1 MKKYLFASIALG
13 ALALA
18 SCSSEEFDVK
28 PSGSEGTV
36 TFTASLPASVASRD
50 FSDGQTAKNLQYA
63 VYAKGTQ
70 TPLLEG
76 TATFENLKATVST
89 TLATGKSYDILFWA
103 QADGAP
109 YTFTA
114 ATQEVTVNYEG
125 ITANNESLD
134 AFYWAEKDLTVNG
147 PVSKTV
153 TLTRP
158 FAQVNVG
165 TNDFALAEKAGLKVT
180 QSSLSFSTN
189 VANAIN
195 LYSGAVSGEA
205 EVTFGLANIPT
216 TTDGAFPVA
225 NYDYLAMAYVLVA
238 AEKQTLDVT
247 LATDGTPSKP
257 VFASVPVQR
266 NYRTNIYG
274 ALLTNPAVFNV
285 EINPDYLQPD
295 FGQEIL
301 PEGTIQLGSQKFT
314 TLAEAVTAATD
325 ENNVILL
332 GDGTYST
339 ADLRGLTANGL
350 TLKCAG
356 ASVVLQMSGSI
367 TLADKDM
374 VFEGITLET
383 PNANYTGFQHVNTV
397 KYSGCTIKNK
407 LFLYGNEETF
417 DNCKFVNNGDYHVW
431 TYGAKNVTFNNC
443 RFGDYGKS
451 LLVYTEGGITQTVNI
466 NNCSFKGTSLD
477 DGKAAVEIDSTFPNG
492 GTGLYTINI
501 NNSTVEG
508 FDRGSVSGTNLWN
521 PKKGTNY
528 VVTVDGV
535 KFDPASFEFTKTGA
549 NIHDAEGLKT
559 MAAAVNTGND
569 FIGKTIKLTAD
580 LDLAGVEMAP
590 LGAFINTGGSA
601 AALNAPFRGTFD
613 GQDHTIANFTT
624 NVTDYKSAAGFFGYV
639 GGGAV
644 IKNLTLTNPTVT
656 GTAYTGAL
664 IGKADKGGSYV
675 TIANVTVDGA
685 TILSVPAKG
694 ANGAFDGGNNVG
706 GLVGVTQYGMDVTG
720 CTVKNSTITGYAK
733 VGGMF
738 GLCCNQNQS
747 GNTNHTVYENNK
759 VENTQVIQS
768 LTNAYEASVP
778 TTIGEICGLLSGSA
792 LPASNTTS
800 EVTVTPAE

>member
-28 PSGSEGTV
+28 PAGAEGNV

-50 FSDGQTAKNLQYA
+50 YSDGSTAKNLQYA
-63 VYAKGTQ
+63 IYAQGTQ
-70 TPLLEG
+70 TPLLTG

-89 TLATGKSYDILFWA
+89 TLATGKTYDILFWA
-103 QADGAP
+103 QAADAP
-109 YTFTA
+109 YAFDNT
-114 ATQEVTVNYEG
+114 TQKVTVNYEG

-134 AFYWAEKDLTVNG
+134 AFFWAEKDLTVSG
-147 PVSKTV
+147 PVNKTI

-165 TNDFALAEKAGLKVT
+165 TNDFVPAQQAGLDVK
-180 QSSLSFSTN
+180 QSSLTFSAY
-189 VANAIN
+189 VANTLD
-195 LYSGAVSGEA
+195 LYSGDVTGDD
-205 EVTFGLANIPT
+205 EVTFGMADIPAGET
-216 TTDGAFPVA
+216 FPVDD
-225 NYDYLAMAYVLVA
+225 YKYLAMAYVLVPA
-238 AEKQTLDVT
+238 DKQTLDVT
-247 LATDGTPSKP
+247 LATDGTPNTP

-274 ALLTNPAVFNV
+274 ALLTDPAVFNV
-285 EINPDYLQPD
+285 EINPDYIKPD

-301 PEGTIQLGSQKFT
+301 PEGAIQLGSQKFT
-314 TLAEAVTAATD
+314 TLAEAVKAATD

-339 ADLRGLTANGL
+339 ADLRGLTAKGL

-356 ASVVLQMSGSI
+356 ASVVLQMSSAI

-443 RFGDYGKS
+443 QFGDYGKS
-451 LLVYTEGGITQTVNI
+451 LLVYNEAKDLNQTVNI
-466 NNCSFKGTSLD
+466 NNCSFKGTSVF
-477 DGKAAVEIDSTFPNG
+477 GKAAVEIDASLLS
-492 GTGLYTINI
+492 TGLYTINI
-501 NNSTVEG
+501 NNTTVEG
-508 FDRGSVSGTNLWN
+508 FDKGSVSGSNLWN
-521 PKKGTNY
+521 PKKGNKY
-528 VVTVDGV
+528 IVTIDGV
-535 KFDPASFEFTKTGA
+535 KYDPASIEYTADGI
-549 NIHDAEGLKT
+549 NIHDADGLKA
-559 MAAAVNTGND
+559 MSSAIKTGTD
-569 FIGKTIKLTAD
+569 FVGKTINLTSD
-580 LDLAGVEMAP
+580 LDLAGVEMTP
-590 LGAFINTGGSA
+590 LGAFVNTGGSA

-613 GQDHTIANFTT
+613 GQNHTISNFKTT
-624 NVTDYKSAAGFFGYV
+624 VTDYKSAAGFFGYV
-639 GGGAV
+639 GEGAV

-664 IGKADKGGSYV
+664 IGKADKGKTYV
-675 TIANVTVDGA
+675 TISNVTVDGA
-685 TILSVPAKG
+685 NVLSVPAKG
-694 ANGAFDGGNNVG
+694 ANGEFDGGNNVG
-706 GLVGVTQYGMDVTG
+706 GLVGIVQYGVDITG

-733 VGGMF
+733 VGGF
-738 GLCCNQNQS
+738 IGLCCNLNQS
-747 GNTNHTVYENNK
+747 GGTNHTVYENNK
-759 VENTQVIQS
+759 VEKCQVIQS
-768 LTNAYEASVP
+768 LTNPYESSVP
-778 TTIGEICGLLSGSA
+778 TTIGEFYGQLRGPA

-800 EVTVTPAE
+800 DVTVTPAE

>member
-18 SCSSEEFDVK
+18 SCSNEEFDVK

-63 VYAKGTQ
+63 VYAQGTQ
-70 TPLLEG
+70 TPLFEG

-89 TLATGKSYDILFWA
+89 TLATGKTYDILFWA

-114 ATQEVTVNYEG
+114 ATQEVTVNYDG

-134 AFYWAEKDLTVNG
+134 AFFWAEKDLTVTG
-147 PVSKTV
+147 PVSKTI

-165 TNDFALAEKAGLKVT
+165 TNDFALAEKAGLTVT

-238 AEKQTLDVT
+238 ADKQTLDVT

-285 EINPDYLQPD
+285 EINPDYEQPD

-301 PEGTIQLGSQKFT
+301 PEGAIQLGSQKFT

-339 ADLRGLTANGL
+339 ADLRGLTAKGL

-383 PNANYTGFQHVNTV
+383 PNADYTGFQHVNTV

-443 RFGDYGKS
+443 QFGDYGKS
-451 LLVYTEGGITQTVNI
+451 LLVYNETNNLVQTVNI
-466 NNCSFKGTSLD
+466 NNCKFKGTPVE
-477 DGKAAVEIDSTFPNG
+477 GKAAVEIDASLLAVGQGF
-492 GTGLYTINI
+492 YTINI

-508 FDRGSVSGTNLWN
+508 FASGSVSKNNLWN
-521 PKKGTNY
+521 AKKGDQY
-528 VVTVDGV
+528 AVYVDGV
-535 KFDPASFEFTKTGA
+535 KFSAPLQATTNGY
-549 NIHDAEGLKT
+549 NINSADGLKA
-559 MAAAVNTGND
+559 MAALTDTQYA
-569 FIGKTIKLTAD
+569 GKTFTLTAD
-580 LDLAGVEMAP
+580 IDLAGAAIPMITLWSPEQKPTIDGAGHTISNIA
-590 LGAFINTGGSA
+590 LSADKRAFISSMTG
-601 AALNAPFRGTFD
+601 D
-613 GQDHTIANFTT
+613 
-624 NVTDYKSAAGFFGYV
+624 
-639 GGGAV
+639 
-644 IKNLTLTNPTVT
+644 IKNLTIKGMTGSVKDRMSGLVGNFYGTMTNVHVEDVEITSAEGRVGALVGLHNGGSLVNCSVKNAKLT
-656 GTAYTGAL
+656 GTW
-664 IGKADKGGSYV
+664 S
-675 TIANVTVDGA
+675 
-685 TILSVPAKG
+685 
-694 ANGAFDGGNNVG
+694 VG
-706 GLVGVTQYGMDVTG
+706 GLVGGTNEQAKGYENCNVENV
-720 CTVKNSTITGYAK
+720 TITKAPDGY
-733 VGGMF
+733 GGVYDKMF
-738 GLCCNQNQS
+738 GVMT
-747 GNTNHTVYENNK
+747 GNINKEGITFTDCEIINCGDITLPINNTYNSYLWNGT
-759 VENTQVIQS
+759 EIQPDIDEETGNP
-768 LTNAYEASVP
+768 L
-778 TTIGEICGLLSGSA
+778 
-792 LPASNTTS
+792 
-800 EVTVTPAE
+800 

>member
-1 MKKYLFASIALG
+1 MKKYLFASIAFG

-28 PSGSEGTV
+28 PAGGEGNV
-36 TFTASLPASVASRD
+36 TFTASLPASVASRYY
-50 FSDGQTAKNLQYA
+50 SDGSTAKNLQYA
-63 VYAKGTQ
+63 VYAQGTQ

-89 TLATGKSYDILFWA
+89 TLATGKTYDILFWA

-125 ITANNESLD
+125 IKANNESLD
-134 AFYWAEKDLTVNG
+134 AFFWAEKDLTVNG

-165 TNDFALAEKAGLKVT
+165 TNDFEKAADAGAIVTASSISMKAYPGLNLLTGEVT
-180 QSSLSFSTN
+180 GAETQVTFGK
-189 VANAIN
+189 AAIP
-195 LYSGAVSGEA
+195 SGEA
-205 EVTFGLANIPT
+205 
-216 TTDGAFPVA
+216 FPVD
-225 NYDYLAMAYVLVA
+225 NYEYLAMAYVLVPA
-238 AEKQTLDVT
+238 DKQLVDITLGID
-247 LATDGTPSKP
+247 ATPNTP

-285 EINPDYLQPD
+285 EITPDYLQPD

-367 TLADKDM
+367 TLTDKDM

-383 PNANYTGFQHVNTV
+383 PNQNYTGFQHVNTV

-443 RFGDYGKS
+443 QFGDYGKS

-535 KFDPASFEFTKTGA
+535 KFDPASIEFTETGA
-549 NIHDAEGLKT
+549 NIHNAEGLKT

-694 ANGAFDGGNNVG
+694 ANGEFDGGNNVG

-738 GLCCNQNQS
+738 GLCCNLNLS
-747 GNTNHTVYENNK
+747 GDSNHTVYENNK
-759 VENTQVIQS
+759 VENCQVIQS
-768 LTNAYEASVP
+768 LTNAYESSIP
-778 TTIGEICGLLSGSA
+778 TTIGEICGLLSTAA

-800 EVTVTPAE
+800 DVTVTPAE